1 MWARAHN
8 THPQGGDALRSRAG
22 AQNTH
27 PQGGDALRSR
37 VIECFAC
44 GGTRK
49 KSHVCSHCNGTGW
62 VNP

>member
-1 MWARAHN
+1 MW
-8 THPQGGDALRSRAG
+8 AG

-44 GGTRK
+44 GGTGK
-49 KSHVCSHCNGTGW
+49 KSHICSHCNGTGW